1 MMVTTMT
8 SSNSSRCSP
17 FSILAS
23 KFVDF
28 AAQKK
33 PGGFGPL
40 LCGARNSRHFE
51 AWWNAGEMVSG
62 CGSKCYV
69 FVCDCGRITRKVPG
83 WFRMMW
89 ENWTN
94 NIGSLILRCF
104 DGNTCGIS
112 MFPAISGLM
121 GWFQENFA
129 DVPFQ
134 QVYLSLRN
142 KILLVFQPTFR
153 TWKGGMMLC
162 LLQAFSFQ
170 LGIYYW
176 MGHIGFSATLWM
188 VI

>member
-1 MMVTTMT
+1 MLKPVRPRIQELVDRNRYRKPLNMMVTTMT
-8 SSNSSRCSP
+8 SSNSSRCSL

-28 AAQKK
+28 AAQKT
-33 PGGFGPL
+33 GGFGPL

-51 AWWNAGEMVSG
+51 AWWNAGEIVSG
-62 CGSKCYV
+62 WGSKCYV

-104 DGNTCGIS
+104 DGNTVWNINVSSHLWADGL
-112 MFPAISGLM
+112 ISG
-121 GWFQENFA
+121 
-129 DVPFQ
+129 
-134 QVYLSLRN
+134 
-142 KILLVFQPTFR
+142 VFCRCSIPT
-153 TWKGGMMLC
+153 C

-170 LGIYYW
+170 LGIYHW
-176 MGHIGFSATLWM
+176 MGHIGFSLTLWM